1 MTINFGYINNTRIEE
16 VMFEI
21 VDMEFPYNAII
32 RTGALNAFEAVSH
45 SAYLCTKIPSNQS
58 IISVY
63 RSQEAAEGPKEA
75 CKNPRSS
82 TILMRPKLNLKH

>member
-63 RSQEAAEGPKEA
+63 TEVK
-75 CKNPRSS
+75 
-82 TILMRPKLNLKH
+82 KLQKDRRKLARIQGHQQY